1 MVSLR
6 RFLLPL
12 LVLLPTFLGAP
23 DATDP
28 VPRDVADPEVVEMAN
43 VS

>member
-1 MVSLR
+1 MASLHLV
-6 RFLLPL
+6 LLPL
-12 LVLLPTFLGAP
+12 LVLLPTLLGAP
-23 DATDP
+23 DAADP

>member
-1 MVSLR
+1 MASLR
-6 RFLLPL
+6 HVLLPL
-12 LVLLPTFLGAP
+12 LVLLPTLLGAP
-23 DATDP
+23 DAADP